1 MAQLITLI
9 TDFGIEDTY
18 AGVLKG
24 VILSIS
30 PSCSIVDITHQIS
43 PQAVRAACFALS
55 TSYAYFPKGT
65 IHLAIVD
72 PGVGGKRRPLLI
84 ETKDYFFI
92 GPDNGLFTAI
102 LVNPGLKSV
111 IEITNREYFLQEVS
125 STFHGRD
132 IFAPVAA
139 HLANGC
145 PISRFGTPVSDYVLL
160 DWPQPLVVK
169 PGEAQGTIIHI
180 DRFGNLVTN
189 FSRDHIKQMTGNR
202 AFRIECAGKIIA
214 KIVPSYSYTQ
224 PGELCGVFGSSN
236 YLEISVTNGSARDIL
251 YAQPGDCV
259 KITAVDADNDVCR

>member
-30 PSCSIVDITHQIS
+30 PGCSIVDITHHIP
-43 PQAVRAACFALS
+43 PQDVRAACFALS
-55 TSYAYFPKGT
+55 TAYAYFPKGT
-65 IHLAIVD
+65 IHLVIVD

-84 ETKDYFFI
+84 ETEDYFFI
-92 GPDNGLFTAI
+92 GPDNGVFTAI
-102 LVNPGLKSV
+102 LVKPGIKSV
-111 IEITNREYFLQEVS
+111 IEITNGEYFLEEVS

-139 HLANGC
+139 HCANGC
-145 PISRFGTPVSDYVLL
+145 PSSRFGTPVSDYVLL
-160 DWPQPLVVK
+160 DWPQPAVVK

-180 DRFGNLVTN
+180 DRFGNLVTS
-189 FSRDHIKQMTGNR
+189 FSRDYIKQMTGNR
-202 AFRIECAGKIIA
+202 TFRIECAGRIIA
-214 KIVPSYSYTQ
+214 QIIQSYSFAQ

-236 YLEISVTNGSARDIL
+236 YLEISITNGSARDIL
-251 YAQPGDCV
+251 NVHCGDCV
-259 KITAVDADNDVCR
+259 KITAG